1 MSATVRELPV
11 SKMHGT
17 HNDFIVVDEDASRGL
32 SYADLARRLCDREK
46 SLGADGLLVV
56 GRPPAGID
64 AFATM
69 RIFNSDGSE
78 AEMCGNG
85 MRCVARYL
93 VERGAPNAFTVAT
106 LAGPIGVEVLSR
118 APEYRV
124 RVDVGTPDVEI
135 GGAERSLESAGVIW
149 KYRAVSLGN
158 PHVVIFVDDVAAVDV
173 ERVGA
178 ALATH
183 RDFPQGTNVHFVQ
196 ALDPHRV
203 RARHYERGVGVT
215 QSCGTGSVA
224 AAAAAIVAGLAES
237 PVTVEVLG
245 GTLVVGWRLAASAT
259 LTGPVEKV
267 FERTVE
273 A

>member
-17 HNDFIVVDEDASRGL
+17 RNDFIVVGEAASGGL
-32 SYADLARRLCDREK
+32 PDPDLARRLCDRERG
-46 SLGADGLLVV
+46 LGADGLLVV
-56 GRPPAGID
+56 GRSPAGID

-106 LAGPIGVEVLSR
+106 LAGPIGVGVLSR
-118 APEYRV
+118 APEYRM
-124 RVDVGTPDVEI
+124 RVDVGTPDGEI
-135 GGAERSLESAGVIW
+135 GGAERTLESAGVIW

-196 ALDPHRV
+196 TLDPHRV
-203 RARHYERGVGVT
+203 RVRHYERGVGVT

-224 AAAAAIVAGLAES
+224 AAVAGIDAALVRS
-237 PVTVEVLG
+237 PVTLEVPG
-245 GTLVVGWRLAASAT
+245 GTLV
-259 LTGPVEKV
+259 
-267 FERTVE
+267 
-273 A
+273 

>member
-1 MSATVRELPV
+1 MTTGVPIVKAN
-11 SKMHGT
+11 GT
-17 HNDFIVVDEDASRGL
+17 GNDFVLVDERQASVDDPV
-32 SYADLARRLCDREK
+32 AFARRICDRTDGV
-46 SLGADGLLVV
+46 GADGVLFLQASE
-56 GRPPAGID
+56 RFD
-64 AFATM
+64 ARL
-69 RIFNSDGSE
+69 RIVNADGSD

-93 VERGAPNAFTVAT
+93 VERGAPSAFTVAT

-124 RVDVGTPDVEI
+124 RVEVGTPDVEI
-135 GGAERSLESAGVIW
+135 GGAERTLESAGVIW

-183 RDFPQGTNVHFVQ
+183 RDFPHGTNVHFVQ
-196 ALDPHRV
+196 ILDPHRV
-203 RARHYERGVGVT
+203 RVRHYERGVGVT

-224 AAAAAIVAGLAES
+224 AAAAAIVAGSAES
-237 PVTVEVLG
+237 PVTVEVPG
-245 GTLVVGWRLAASAT
+245 GMLVVEWRLGAPAT